1 MLDVGEVL
9 PFSNSLKVYQLTGSQ
24 IKSLLDFGNNNQR
37 FGWLQ
42 TGNLQVKMS
51 PQHNLTEQ
59 MTYVSPLHKQVPLE
73 LNKKYYL
80 VADEF
85 ITTGGD
91 GYSPQFF
98 PTQQEVK
105 VEGMPSTTDA
115 FVQYLKSCPCIPTST
130 ELSKPQ

>member
-1 MLDVGEVL
+1 
-9 PFSNSLKVYQLTGSQ
+9 
-24 IKSLLDFGNNNQR
+24 
-37 FGWLQ
+37 
-42 TGNLQVKMS
+42 
-51 PQHNLTEQ
+51 

-115 FVQYLKSCPCIPTST
+115 FVQYLKSCPCIPTPPNSVSHT
-130 ELSKPQ
+130 NCNIIPCLSSDYPPLPLKVTLTWQNY